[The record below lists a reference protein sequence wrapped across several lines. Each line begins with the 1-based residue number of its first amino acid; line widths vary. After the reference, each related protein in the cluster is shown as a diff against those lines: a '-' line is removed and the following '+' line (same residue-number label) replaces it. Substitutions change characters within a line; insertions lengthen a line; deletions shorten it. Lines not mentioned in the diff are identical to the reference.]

1 MRQNSS
7 VQKLTV
13 AALLIA
19 IGIVI
24 PMFSPLKIVLE
35 PASFTLASHVPIF
48 ISMFISPV
56 VALAVT
62 AGTTL
67 GFFLGG
73 FPLVVVLRAASQVV
87 FAFVGALY
95 LQRNPKI
102 LASVPQLIS
111 FSFLLGLLHAACEV
125 AVVSAFYAA
134 GGMGGLYYEKGFL
147 LSVMGLV
154 GAGTVVHS
162 MVDFAIAVVLLR
174 VLAKQR
180 SLQGLFVTKG
190 AGMAE
195 TS

>member
-1 MRQNSS
+1 MQQRYS
-7 VQKLTV
+7 VQKLTI

-24 PMFSPLKIVLE
+24 PMFSPLKIILE

-87 FAFVGALY
+87 FAVLGALY
-95 LQRNPKI
+95 LKKNPKI
-102 LASVPQLIS
+102 LASFAQTLS
-111 FSFLLGLLHAACEV
+111 FSLLIGLIHAACEV

-154 GAGTVVHS
+154 GVGTVVHS
-162 MVDFAIAVVLLR
+162 MVDFALAVLLLR
-174 VLAKQR
+174 VLARQR
-180 SLQGLFVTKG
+180 NLQGLFVTG
-190 AGMAE
+190 RVAAE
-195 TS
+195 